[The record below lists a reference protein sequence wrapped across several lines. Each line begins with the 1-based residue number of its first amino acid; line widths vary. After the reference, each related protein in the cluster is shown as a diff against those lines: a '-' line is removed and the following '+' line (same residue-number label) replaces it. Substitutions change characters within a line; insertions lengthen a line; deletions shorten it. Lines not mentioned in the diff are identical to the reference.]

1 MLERLIKKRFAA
13 RKQLQYKQFEKKYL
27 SYILIAPTIII
38 LLCVVIFPLIASLG
52 LSFTNYNLAT
62 GVLQFI
68 GFRNFLKIWRDEQ
81 FLNSLFITLLYL
93 AIVVPSEFTLGF
105 GLALLLNKIPRAKR
119 RLFTSIF
126 LLASMMTPLV
136 MGFMWKYMS
145 HANVGV
151 FNYILGLFGIRAR
164 PWLSSPST
172 ALITLAILDIWMWTP
187 FMALIL
193 VSGLVSLPKSL
204 YEAAAIDGASS
215 ANQFRWITIPMLKP
229 VIIVA
234 IVLRLVDALRTFD
247 PIVVTTKGGPGEK
260 TELISFY
267 IYKVAFNFFEMGRAM
282 AISWIFL
289 IITIILAQIFIRTLE
304 KQEYD

>member
-68 GFRNFLKIWRDEQ
+68 GFRSFLKIWRDEQ